1 MSQRTMHENSEK
13 AQQFTAEVTET
24 ADFILAQLNA
34 AGAAPFTQ
42 LMGLLAAARIRH
54 QELKKASP
62 TLPSAEAILK
72 DIAA

>member
-1 MSQRTMHENSEK
+1 MSQQMLHESSEK

-24 ADFILAQLNA
+24 TEFILAQLDA

-54 QELKKASP
+54 QELKKAIP